1 MCAPTTHAPNMCY
14 VCVSGRGGQGPC
26 GGCTLVYTHTHTDQE
41 NVTVNH
47 YTHKVV
53 YTVLC
58 MLYYNT
64 VRAITR

>member
-1 MCAPTTHAPNMCY
+1 MRTPAMQAHDVRYTGMTCT
-14 VCVSGRGGQGPC
+14 GGQGPC

-64 VRAITR
+64 VRAVTR